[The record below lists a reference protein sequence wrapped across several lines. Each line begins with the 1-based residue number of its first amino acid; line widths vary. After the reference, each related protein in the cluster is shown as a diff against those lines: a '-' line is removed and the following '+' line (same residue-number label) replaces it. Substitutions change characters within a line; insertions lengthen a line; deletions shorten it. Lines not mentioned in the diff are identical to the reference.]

1 MECKKWMAVALI
13 IFLLV
18 GIAYAGDV
26 KKEDKEVLKDS
37 VVDKTKETLKEV
49 EKGISVRDTSADIA
63 KYDVLKEKNKIT
75 ISKADTVKDKKIE
88 HTKTKLVMDEKT
100 AKSIDV
106 DKYGKFG
113 VLRKVNGQVV
123 EVRVVTLKELT
134 TGIDTT
140 FSEVII
146 NGLTG
151 YYRVSMALSLTA
163 NTNSSISMYVPT
175 ADILTITFNG
185 TIPESMAFT
194 EV

>member
-1 MECKKWMAVALI
+1 MKHIIISIVVICMLI
-13 IFLLV
+13 SS
-18 GIAYAGDV
+18 ACAAG
-26 KKEDKEVLKDS
+26 ELKDS
-37 VVDKTKETLKEV
+37 VVVDKSKETLKEID
-49 EKGISVRDTSADIA
+49 KGIQVRDTSADIS
-63 KYDVLKEKNKIT
+63 KYDVKTEKGKIT
-75 ISKADTVKDKKIE
+75 ISKADSIKDKKVE

-106 DKYGKFG
+106 DKDGKFS
-113 VLRKVNGQVV
+113 VLRKVDGQVV

-146 NGLTG
+146 NGFTG

-163 NTNSSISMYVPT
+163 NTNSTISMYVPN
-175 ADILTITFNG
+175 ADILTITFSG
-185 TIPESMAFT
+185 TIPESLAFT

>member
-1 MECKKWMAVALI
+1 MRKFIAI
-13 IFLLV
+13 IFILLLFV

-26 KKEDKEVLKDS
+26 KKEDKEVLKDDS
-37 VVDKTKETLKEV
+37 TTVDKTKESLKEIK
-49 EKGISVRDTSADIA
+49 KGISVRDTSADIS
-63 KYDVLKEKNKIT
+63 KYDIKTEKGKIT
-75 ISKADTVKDKKIE
+75 ISKAESVKDSKVE
-88 HTKTKLVMDEKT
+88 HTKTKLVLDEKT

-106 DKYGKFG
+106 DKDGKFS
-113 VLRKVNGQVV
+113 VLRKVDGQVV

-146 NGLTG
+146 NGFTG

-163 NTNSSISMYVPT
+163 NTNSTISMYVPN
-175 ADILTITFNG
+175 ADILTITFSG
-185 TIPESMAFT
+185 TIPESLAFT

>member
-1 MECKKWMAVALI
+1 MRKVIAV
-13 IFLLV
+13 IFISLLLV
-18 GIAYAGDV
+18 GLAYAGDV
-26 KKEDKEVLKDS
+26 KKEDKGVQKDDS
-37 VVDKTKETLKEV
+37 TTVDKTKESLKEV

-63 KYDVLKEKNKIT
+63 KYDVLEEKDKIT
-75 ISKADTVKDKKIE
+75 ISKSDTIKDKKVE
-88 HTKTKLVMDEKT
+88 HTKTKLVVDEKT
-100 AKSIDV
+100 SRSIDV
-106 DKYGKFG
+106 DKDGKFS

-146 NGLTG
+146 NGFTG

-163 NTNSSISMYVPT
+163 NTNSTIPMYVPN

-185 TIPESMAFT
+185 IIPESLAFS

>member
-1 MECKKWMAVALI
+1 MRKVIAV
-13 IFLLV
+13 IFILLLLV
-18 GIAYAGDV
+18 GLAYAGDA
-26 KKEDKEVLKDS
+26 KKEDKDVLKDDS
-37 VVDKTKETLKEV
+37 TTVDKTKETLKEID
-49 EKGISVRDTSADIA
+49 KGIRVRDTSADIA
-63 KYDVLKEKNKIT
+63 KYDVLEEKDKIT
-75 ISKADTVKDKKIE
+75 ISKSDTIKDKKVE
-88 HTKTKLVMDEKT
+88 HTKTKLVVDEKT
-100 AKSIDV
+100 SRSIDV
-106 DKYGKFG
+106 DKDGKFS

-146 NGLTG
+146 NGFTG

-163 NTNSSISMYVPT
+163 NTNSTIPMYVPN

-185 TIPESMAFT
+185 IIPESLAFS

>member
-1 MECKKWMAVALI
+1 MRKFITV
-13 IFLLV
+13 IFILLLLV
-18 GIAYAGDV
+18 GLAYAGDI
-26 KKEDKEVLKDS
+26 KKEDKDVLKDDS
-37 VVDKTKETLKEV
+37 TTVDKTKESLKEIK
-49 EKGISVRDTSADIA
+49 KGISVRDTTADIS
-63 KYDVLKEKNKIT
+63 KYDVKTEKYKIT
-75 ISKADTVKDKKIE
+75 ISKTDTVKNKKVE

-106 DKYGKFG
+106 DKDGKFS
-113 VLRKVNGQVV
+113 VLRKVDGQVV

-146 NGLTG
+146 NGFTG

-163 NTNSSISMYVPT
+163 NTNSTISMYVPN

-185 TIPESMAFT
+185 TIPESLAFS